1 MLIGD
6 LIGVIASVALII
18 ASIAWLIVSFCLVNG
33 LVERG
38 NALKLVYCAVY
49 GSICVIGMRYYI

>member
-1 MLIGD
+1 MISDVDWGPD
-6 LIGVIASVALII
+6 WVIASVALII

-38 NALKLVYCAVY
+38 NALKLVYCAVFLN
-49 GSICVIGMRYYI
+49 RYASLA